1 VFAVIE
7 LYQTRVN
14 TKMTLA
20 MERLAVIAAVTLPV
34 TAIASVYG
42 MNVIVNESTH
52 YVQLTIVLAAM
63 VTISTLLLRWAR
75 KQGWW

>member
-1 VFAVIE
+1 
-7 LYQTRVN
+7 
-14 TKMTLA
+14 M
-20 MERLAVIAAVTLPV
+20 IAAVTLPV
-34 TAIASVYG
+34 TAIASIYG

-52 YVQLTIVLAAM
+52 YVQLVIVILVM